1 MKHKMDLSNIR
12 LFVLDMD
19 GTFYLGN
26 QILDGALQFL
36 KAVKDSGRE
45 FLFFTNNSSQTGAD
59 YIRKLKHMNC
69 LINRKQI
76 MTSAD
81 VTISYLQTYHKNQ
94 TVYLMGTD
102 SLKKEFLQQGISLT
116 ENEQPDVVVIAFDQ
130 SLTYEKLKKSC
141 TFIRNGAVFLATHL
155 DINCPTENGF
165 LPDCGAM
172 CAAISLSTGIQP
184 RYLGK
189 PFPETLAMIQQ
200 HTGYQKEE
208 IAFVGDRLYTDVACG
223 VRNGVSGILVL
234 SGETKQ
240 EDICQNDIAPTAV
253 YGSLKDMIKDLL

>member
-1 MKHKMDLSNIR
+1 MIDLSTIK

-36 KAVKDSGRE
+36 KRLEDTGRE
-45 FLFFTNNSSQTGAD
+45 FLFFTNNSSKTGAE
-59 YIRKLKHMNC
+59 YMRKL
-69 LINRKQI
+69 NRMGCTISRRQI

-81 VTISYLQTYHKNQ
+81 VTIAFLKTYHRKQ
-94 TVYLMGTD
+94 TVYLVAME
-102 SLKKEFLQQGISLT
+102 SLKQEFLQQGISLT
-116 ENEQPDVVVIAFDQ
+116 DNMQPDVVVVTFDQ
-130 SLTYEKLKKSC
+130 SLTYEKLRKSC
-141 TFIRNGAVFLATHL
+141 AYIRNGAVFLATHL
-155 DINCPTENGF
+155 DINCPTEDGF
-165 LPDCGAM
+165 IPDCGAM

-208 IAFVGDRLYTDVACG
+208 IAIVGDRLYTDVACG
-223 VRNGVSGILVL
+223 VKHGASGILVL
-234 SGETKQ
+234 SGETKE
-240 EDICQNDIAPTAV
+240 EDICRYDITPSAV
-253 YGSLKDMIKDLL
+253 YGSLQDMIQDL